1 MSSIRVNSGTL
12 TFTPIPSK
20 KYYALVTFPNDTK
33 HPGKKYVFGFD
44 AFVGMHPMEAW
55 YKLLDEYDIAV
66 QTREGGPMD
75 AQLKD
80 IVTACCAFDEEAP
93 ELTPDQ
99 AMVEAYGATLPI
111 KPVLGIAYHSKKKSN
126 RKEIPLNEIAVPFWF
141 WKSPPAAAKF
151 AEHYESFVAGSKKRK
166 NFGEPILP
174 GTLKVRQIE
183 TGYLLTDGFCT
194 YLLYRAFGWDKVIV
208 EVVNK

>member
-1 MSSIRVNSGTL
+1 MSSIRVNSGKL
-12 TFTPIPSK
+12 IFTPIPSK

-33 HPGKKYVFGFD
+33 HPGKHYVFGFD
-44 AFVGMHPMEAW
+44 AFAGMHPMELW
-55 YKLLDEYDIAV
+55 NKLLDEYDIVV

-80 IVTACCAFDEEAP
+80 IVAASCAFNEEEP

-99 AMVEAYGATLPI
+99 AMVEAYGAVLPI
-111 KPVLGIAYHSKKKSN
+111 KPILGIAYHSKKKSN
-126 RKEIPLNEIAVPFWF
+126 RKELPLDEIVIPLCF
-141 WKSPPAAAKF
+141 WKNPPATAKF
-151 AEHYESFVAGSKKRK
+151 AEHYESFVVASKKCK

-174 GTLKVRQIE
+174 GALKVRQIE

-194 YLLYRAFGWDKVIV
+194 YLLYRAFGWDKAVV